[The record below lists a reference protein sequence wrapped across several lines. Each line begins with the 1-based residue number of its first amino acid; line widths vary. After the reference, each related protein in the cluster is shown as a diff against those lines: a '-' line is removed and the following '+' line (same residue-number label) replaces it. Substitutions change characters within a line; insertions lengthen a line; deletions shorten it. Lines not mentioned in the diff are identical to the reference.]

1 MKEGHVLWV
10 SPEAPARR
18 TVDAERNRLSDA
30 ATLRFGILDN
40 AKSNADHLLTML
52 IESLQQSTS
61 LASVIR
67 RRKPGPAFAAKPDI
81 LDDLAREADLVVSAM
96 AD

>member
-1 MKEGHVLWV
+1 
-10 SPEAPARR
+10 
-18 TVDAERNRLSDA
+18 
-30 ATLRFGILDN
+30 
-40 AKSNADHLLTML
+40 ML
-52 IESLQQSTS
+52 IDSLQQSTP